1 MRDIDNIAKRVAN
14 LEEVT
19 TLSLLERS
27 VESIQVKDANGLDRF
42 KSGFFVDSFKDE
54 SFIHPS
60 APVDIDTDLNELRPL
75 RTLDT
80 INLQLAGSV
89 NLPAEQIDFN
99 TDFELLDSENT
110 QKTGSLV
117 TLKYEEEVY
126 LEQEFATKV
135 NNVNPFHVVSYT
147 GTIELTPS
155 VDNWIN
161 TQRTQN
167 TIRDTI
173 GITVFN
179 NQVTANLS
187 VTQGASLGGRSAL
200 QPEKLVEQF
209 REMTSDQRI
218 HLSLLKTLIHSAV
231 LEILTLDLLV

>member
-1 MRDIDNIAKRVAN
+1 MLPAYLRDVAEARVYHKENKRYTMRDIDNIAKRVKN

-42 KSGFFVDSFKDE
+42 KSGFFVDSFKSFE

-80 INLQLAGSV
+80 VNLQLAGAV

-99 TDFELLDSENT
+99 TDFALLDSDNT

-117 TLKYEEEVY
+117 Y
-126 LEQEFATKV
+126 A
-135 NNVNPFHVVSYT
+135 
-147 GTIELTPS
+147 
-155 VDNWIN
+155 
-161 TQRTQN
+161 
-167 TIRDTI
+167 
-173 GITVFN
+173 
-179 NQVTANLS
+179 
-187 VTQGASLGGRSAL
+187 
-200 QPEKLVEQF
+200 
-209 REMTSDQRI
+209 
-218 HLSLLKTLIHSAV
+218 
-231 LEILTLDLLV
+231 EI